1 MDGHIV
7 SGDWQQQIGAPVE
20 EGKELFQIADSSEYK
35 AILHIPDKDI
45 DQIHMGQM
53 GSLRLAS
60 LPNRAISFQISRL
73 TAITTVEEGSN
84 GFQVEAKLLD
94 SSLYLN
100 PGMQGIAKVVVG
112 RTNLLGLWTKN
123 FRDWIRLKLWSWW

>member
-1 MDGHIV
+1 M
-7 SGDWQQQIGAPVE
+7 
-20 EGKELFQIADSSEYK
+20 
-35 AILHIPDKDI
+35 HIPDKDI

-53 GSLRLAS
+53 GALRLAS